1 MSDRTEP
8 EACRANPGCVRPEA
22 AQPACPVCG
31 GRLIEQRGKLICSRC
46 RTVCETCCEGGR
58 G

>member
-1 MSDRTEP
+1 MQNGQICSIPKGTVDDSKQQ
-8 EACRANPGCVRPEA
+8 A
-22 AQPACPVCG
+22 PACPVCG
-31 GRLIEQRGKLICSRC
+31 APLIEVRAKLQCSRC

>member
-1 MSDRTEP
+1 MDSRPATEMKREP
-8 EACRANPGCVRPEA
+8 RRQEQQPPGPH
-22 AQPACPVCG
+22 ACPVCG
-31 GRLIEQRGKLICSRC
+31 GRLIEQRGKLICGRC